1 MKPLFTGRILS
12 LAVISA
18 AFAGAQAEDRPSSP
32 GDVKAMEEVV
42 VSGSREATPL
52 SATPSAIGKLDEETL
67 DNTRATNIAQAVNQI
82 PGVHM
87 VDLGNEQHS
96 MSIRQPITTNAVYQ
110 YLEDGVPIRPVGIF
124 NHNALNEVNLTGAG
138 EVEVMRGPSSS
149 LYGSNAVGGAVNFL
163 TKAPSLT
170 PEAGLSYQQSS
181 EGYKRIDTG
190 LSGSAG
196 DFGLRLAHYSAR
208 LRESWRQYNGMDKDA
223 ITLRGDYAL
232 APQSLV
238 KILYT
243 YSDLYSETPGSLNES
258 DYQTRPFISYQSF
271 SYRSDLASRL
281 SATLDHEWGGGG
293 LSTVTLYTR
302 SNEHGQNP
310 FYSIRSCTLSLT
322 CPTGYIGNINENS
335 YTSLGLDARQRQDL
349 GWANSR
355 FIVGLTYDRSPNSYV
370 EDRINVTRDPGTL
383 VYTGYTLST
392 RNRDYD
398 VLLQNLSAYAQLEL
412 APVKPLRVVL
422 GGRYDIIEYD
432 FTNNMT
438 PGTATGAPNEVRS
451 FEHFSPKAGATYTI
465 APATSLYAN
474 YSQGFTPPEVS
485 SLYARLAVPNLRP
498 ATFDN
503 YELGLRQG
511 FDGDNGKL
519 NLALYRLN
527 GKDEIVN
534 YQIAVGNS
542 EPRNAGKTRHTG
554 IELGTQYAFAKTWEA
569 RLATRFSKHE
579 YLDYDA
585 SAALAYDGKTIKGA
599 PKNITDAEIAWRPL
613 AGLRLGLQ
621 AQRVSRYWMNDANT
635 VEYPG
640 HTLLHLRG
648 SYRIGAWEVWLKLM
662 NLADKQFAYS
672 ASSSYSGVG
681 VYNPDTQ
688 NSYTPGDPR
697 TLWVG
702 VAYHFGTTGKP
713 GNFRP

>member
-1 MKPLFTGRILS
+1 MNPLFTGRILS
-12 LAVISA
+12 LAVVTA
-18 AFAGAQAEDRPSSP
+18 VFPGVHAEDRPPSNPS
-32 GDVKAMEEVV
+32 DVKAMEEVV

-67 DNTRATNIAQAVNQI
+67 DNTKATNIAQAVNQI

-96 MSIRQPITTNAVYQ
+96 MSIRQPITTSAVYQ

-163 TKAPSLT
+163 TRAPSLA
-170 PEAGLSYQQSS
+170 PEAEISYQQSS

-196 DFGLRLAHYSAR
+196 DFGLRLSHYSAR
-208 LRESWRQYNGMDKDA
+208 LRDSWRQYNDMDKDA
-223 ITLRGDYAL
+223 VTLRGDYAL

-238 KILYT
+238 KVVYT
-243 YSDLYSETPGSLNES
+243 YSDLYTETPGSLNES
-258 DYQTRPFISYQSF
+258 DYQTRPYISYQTF
-271 SYRSDLASRL
+271 SYRSDLSNRL
-281 SATLDHEWGGGG
+281 STTLDHEWAGGA

-302 SNEHGQNP
+302 SNVHGQNP
-310 FYSIRSCTLSLT
+310 GYSIRSCTAPCT
-322 CPTGYIGNINENS
+322 TTGNINENS
-335 YTSLGLDARQRQDL
+335 YTSLGVDMRQRQDFS
-349 GWANSR
+349 WANSR
-355 FIVGLTYDRSPNSYV
+355 FIVGLTYDRSPNSYI
-370 EDRINVTRDPGTL
+370 EDKINVTRDANGL
-383 VYTGYTLST
+383 YSGYALST

-398 VLLQNLSAYAQLEL
+398 VLLQNLSAYAQYEL
-412 APVKPLRVVL
+412 SPVKPLRVVV
-422 GGRYDIIEYD
+422 GGRYDTIDYD

-438 PGTATGAPNEVRS
+438 PSAATGAPNEVRS
-451 FEHFSPKAGATYTI
+451 FDHFSPKLGATYAVT
-465 APATSLYAN
+465 PATSLFAN

-485 SLYARLAVPNLRP
+485 SLYARLAVPNLRS
-498 ATFDN
+498 ATFGN
-503 YELGLRQG
+503 YELGLRSG
-511 FDGDNGKL
+511 FAGDKGKL

-554 IELGTQYAFAKTWEA
+554 IELGTQYAFAETWEA

-585 SAALAYDGKTIKGA
+585 SAALSYDGKTIKGA
-599 PKNITDAEIAWRPL
+599 PENVTDAEIAWRPR

-621 AQRVSRYWMNDANT
+621 AQHVSRYWMNDANT

-662 NLADKQFAYS
+662 NLADKHFSYS
-672 ASSSYSGVG
+672 AGSSYSGTG
-681 VYNPDTQ
+681 TYNPDTQ

-702 VAYHFGTTGKP
+702 VAYHFGNAGKP
-713 GNFRP
+713 GNPRP

>member
-1 MKPLFTGRILS
+1 MSQYRLSILTLGL
-12 LAVISA
+12 LATA
-18 AFAGAQAEDRPSSP
+18 PAGA
-32 GDVKAMEEVV
+32 EESATRLDDVV
-42 VSGSREATPL
+42 VSGSREVTPL
-52 SATPSAIGKLDEETL
+52 SATPSAIGKLDEQAL
-67 DNTRATNIAQAVNQI
+67 KDTRATNITQAVNQI

-96 MSIRQPITTNAVYQ
+96 MSIRQPLTTNAVYQ

-163 TKAPSLT
+163 TKAPARE
-170 PEAGLSYQQSS
+170 PEADLSYQLSS
-181 EGYKRIDTG
+181 EGYQRVDTG
-190 LSGSAG
+190 VSGTLD

-208 LRESWRQYNGMDKDA
+208 LRDSWRQYNEMDKDA
-223 ITLRGDYAL
+223 VTLRGDYTP
-232 APQSLV
+232 APQSLAKLV
-238 KILYT
+238 YT
-243 YSDLYSETPGSLNES
+243 YSWLDTQTPGSLNES
-258 DYQTRPFISYQSF
+258 DYQTNPSVSYQTF
-271 SYRSDLASRL
+271 TYRRDLANRL
-281 SATLDHEWGGGG
+281 AATLDHEWSGRS
-293 LSTVTLYTR
+293 LSSVTLYGR

-310 FYSIRSCTLSLT
+310 AYSIRSCTISPT

-335 YTSLGLDARQRQDL
+335 YTSLGLDLRQRQDFD
-349 GWANSR
+349 WAGSR
-355 FIVGLTYDRSPNSYV
+355 LIAGLNFDRSPNSYIQ
-370 EDRINVTRDPGTL
+370 DRINVTRDAGTL

-392 RNRDYD
+392 RDRDYD
-398 VLLQNLSAYAQLEL
+398 VLLQNLSAYLQYEFS
-412 APVKPLRVVL
+412 PVKPLRVVF
-422 GGRYDIIEYD
+422 GGRYDTIEYD

-438 PGTATGAPNEVRS
+438 PGPGTGAPSEVRS
-451 FEHFSPKAGATYTI
+451 FDHFSPKAGLTYAVT
-465 APATSLYAN
+465 AATSLYAN

-485 SLYARLAVPNLRP
+485 SLYARLAVPDLRP
-498 ATFDN
+498 AVFDN
-503 YELGLRQG
+503 YELGLRSA
-511 FDGDNGKL
+511 FDGNNGKV
-519 NLALYRLN
+519 NVAFYRLN
-527 GKDEIVN
+527 GKDEIVS

-554 IELGTQYAFAKTWEA
+554 IELGATYSFATAWET
-569 RLATRFSKHE
+569 RLATRFSRHE

-585 SAALAYDGKTIKGA
+585 SATLSYDGKTIKGA
-599 PKNITDAEIAWRPL
+599 PENITDAEIAWRPL

-621 AQRVSRYWMNDANT
+621 AQHVSRYWMNDANT

-648 SYRIGAWEVWLKLM
+648 SYRIGAWETWLKLM
-662 NLADKQFAYS
+662 NLADKHFAYN
-672 ASSSYSGVG
+672 ASSSYSGSG

-702 VAYHFGTTGKP
+702 VAWHFG
-713 GNFRP
+713 NRPPAP

>member
-1 MKPLFTGRILS
+1 MNPAITRHLLS
-12 LAVISA
+12 LAVASA
-18 AFAGAQAEDRPSSP
+18 VCTGAYAEDPAPATP
-32 GDVKAMEEVV
+32 GTTTLEEVV

-52 SATPSAIGKLDEETL
+52 SATPAAIGKVDDAALK
-67 DNTRATNIAQAVNQI
+67 NTKATNITQAVNQI

-110 YLEDGVPIRPVGIF
+110 YLEDGVPIRPVGLF

-138 EVEVMRGPSSS
+138 DVEVMRGPSSS

-170 PEAGLSYQQSS
+170 PEADLSYQQSS
-181 EGYKRIDTG
+181 EGYRRIDTG

-196 DFGLRLAHYSAR
+196 DFGLRLSHYSAR
-208 LRESWRQYNGMDKDA
+208 LRDSWRQYNGMDKDA
-223 ITLRGDYAL
+223 VTLRGDYAL
-232 APQSLV
+232 APQSLLKV
-238 KILYT
+238 VYT
-243 YSDLYSETPGSLNES
+243 YSYLYAETPGSLNES
-258 DYQTRPFISYQSF
+258 DYQTRPYISYHTF
-271 SYRSDLASRL
+271 SYRDDLANRL
-281 SATLDHEWGGGG
+281 SATLDHEWAGGA
-293 LSTVTLYTR
+293 LSTVTLYAR
-302 SNEHGQNP
+302 GNEHGQNP
-310 FYSIRSCTLSLT
+310 GYSIRSCTVSAS
-322 CPTGYIGNINENS
+322 CPTGYVGNINENS
-335 YTSLGLDARQRQDL
+335 YTSLGLDARQRQDF
-349 GWANSR
+349 GWANAR
-355 FIVGLTYDRSPNSYV
+355 LIVGLTYDRSPNGYV
-370 EDRINVTRDPGTL
+370 QDKIDVTRDASL
-383 VYTGYTLST
+383 IYTGYTLST

-398 VLLQNLSAYAQLEL
+398 VLLQNLSAYTQLEL
-412 APVKPLRVVL
+412 SPVKPLRVVL
-422 GGRYDIIEYD
+422 GGRYDSIEYD

-438 PGTATGAPNEVRS
+438 PSASTGAPNETRS
-451 FEHFSPKAGATYTI
+451 FDHFSPKAGATY
-465 APATSLYAN
+465 AVAAATSLYAN

-485 SLYARLAVPNLRP
+485 ALYARLAVPNLRP

-511 FDGDNGKL
+511 FDGNHGKL

-527 GKDEIVN
+527 GKDEIVS

-554 IELGTQYAFAKTWEA
+554 VELGSTYAFTKQWET
-569 RLATRFSKHE
+569 RLATRFSRHE

-585 SAALAYDGKTIKGA
+585 SAGLSYDGKTIKAA
-599 PKNITDAEIAWRPL
+599 PENITDAEIAWRPL
-613 AGLRLGLQ
+613 TGLRLALQ
-621 AQRVSRYWMNDANT
+621 AQHVSQYWMNDANT

-648 SYRIGAWEVWLKLM
+648 SYRIGAWETWLKLM
-662 NLADKQFAYS
+662 NLADKHFSYS

-681 VYNPDTQ
+681 TYNPDTQ

-702 VAYHFGTTGKP
+702 VAYHFGPGKQ
-713 GNFRP
+713 R